1 MLNASRNANRHVEYQ
16 QPTAAIPCSLIY
28 YAVVSL
34 DALTTTAQTKH
45 RLTLMILS
53 DGNSVDVNAHQLL
66 SEQQV

>member
-28 YAVVSL
+28 FAVVSL
-34 DALTTTAQTKH
+34 DALTTAQTKH